1 MGWVLMS
8 ERELNRIEVLSRIDE
23 GVLTVTSAAAL
34 LGLGQQGGRIA
45 SVTAWAGL
53 GAFWKGQAGASPR
66 ACTGAPVRKVPQHT
80 SPRLQ
85 LVASGERCGIL
96 LRDGHDIRP
105 FPLSTLS
112 PGFTRGVLMGVKSA
126 RNRNVYFTS

>member
-1 MGWVLMS
+1 MGLVLMS
-8 ERELNRIEVLSRIDE
+8 EREMNRSEVLSGIDE

-34 LGLGQQGGRIA
+34 LGQRGGRIA

-66 ACTGAPVRKVPQHT
+66 ACTGAPVRKVPQDT

-85 LVASGERCGIL
+85 LAASGERCGIL

-112 PGFTRGVLMGVKSA
+112 PGITRG
-126 RNRNVYFTS
+126 F